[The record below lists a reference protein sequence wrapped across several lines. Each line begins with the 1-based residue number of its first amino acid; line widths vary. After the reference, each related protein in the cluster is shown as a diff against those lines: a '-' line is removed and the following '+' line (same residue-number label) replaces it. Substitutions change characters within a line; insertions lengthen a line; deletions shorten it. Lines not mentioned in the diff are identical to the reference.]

1 MVNNG
6 TREFESPSLAQQRD
20 AAMISIIVMKKCA
33 IAAIA
38 ALALT
43 ACTTLEKTAT
53 GTGVGAAVGAIA
65 FQTPLGLVAGAV
77 IGGVG
82 TYLATTGGG
91 NCQYRNSKGQIY
103 TRRCHWL

>member
-1 MVNNG
+1 M
-6 TREFESPSLAQQRD
+6 TS
-20 AAMISIIVMKKCA
+20 MIVMKKCA

-43 ACTTLEKTAT
+43 ACTTVEKTAI
-53 GTGVGAAVGAIA
+53 GTGVGAAVGGLA
-65 FQTPLGLVAGAV
+65 FRTPLGLVAGAV

-82 TYLATTGGG
+82 TYIATTANG

>member
-1 MVNNG
+1 MKALVIA
-6 TREFESPSLAQQRD
+6 LV
-20 AAMISIIVMKKCA
+20 AAV
-33 IAAIA
+33 
-38 ALALT
+38 ALT
-43 ACTTLEKTAT
+43 ACTTVEKTAI
-53 GTGVGAAVGAIA
+53 GTGAGAAIGGLV

-82 TYLATTGGG
+82 TYLVNTGNG